1 MVNHMKLAP
10 IINPDAR
17 KEAPK
22 PLRVDLCKAFMA
34 GTIIWLIASLIT
46 VVLAILHFLLWF
58 FAVICLSG
66 FVIGILLL
74 IWEHFDR
81 WDYRRLGK

>member
-1 MVNHMKLAP
+1 MVSCMKFAP

-22 PLRVDLCKAFMA
+22 PLRVDLFKAFLM
-34 GTIIWLIASLIT
+34 GTFVWLIAT
-46 VVLAILHFLLWF
+46 VVVLILKLLNLVPWM
-58 FAVICLSG
+58 AVIVCVFG
-66 FVIGILLL
+66 FIIGLLML

>member
-1 MVNHMKLAP
+1 MKFAP

-22 PLRVDLCKAFMA
+22 PLRVDLFKAFFM
-34 GTIIWLIASLIT
+34 GTFVWLIAT
-46 VVLAILHFLLWF
+46 VVVFILKLLNLVPWM
-58 FAVICLSG
+58 AVIVCVFG
-66 FVIGILLL
+66 FIIGLLML

>member
-1 MVNHMKLAP
+1 MVSCMKFAP

-22 PLRVDLCKAFMA
+22 PLRVDLFKAFFM
-34 GTIIWLIASLIT
+34 GTFVWLIAT
-46 VVLAILHFLLWF
+46 VVVFILKLLNLVPWM
-58 FAVICLSG
+58 AVIVCVFG
-66 FVIGILLL
+66 FIIGLLML